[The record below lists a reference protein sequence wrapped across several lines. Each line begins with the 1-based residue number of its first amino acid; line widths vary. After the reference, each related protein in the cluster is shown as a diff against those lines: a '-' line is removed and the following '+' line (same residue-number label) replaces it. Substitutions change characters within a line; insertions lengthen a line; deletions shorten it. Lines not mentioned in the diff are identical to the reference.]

1 LANVDNVDNK
11 ATDDVAER
19 IARRYAHPER
29 VAYTYLFR
37 LAPGNDFGP
46 LVPLADH
53 VLSSWMDE
61 GDGLAKVEADSAARN
76 CQAAYEAMQEARRQS
91 KRPKTSH
98 ERRQQMARS
107 ILFTVTRPAE
117 DEIDVHLLSRALA
130 FSPKGD
136 REVVE
141 KWRRSAEG
149 WFSSYQ
155 PRADELG
162 PA

>member
-1 LANVDNVDNK
+1 MDNVENVNNQP
-11 ATDDVAER
+11 TDEVAER
-19 IARRYAHPER
+19 IALRYAHPER
-29 VAYTYLFR
+29 VAYLYLFR
-37 LAPGNDFGP
+37 LAPGSDFGP
-46 LVPLADH
+46 LVPLTGHILTA
-53 VLSSWMDE
+53 WIDE
-61 GDGLAKVEADSAARN
+61 GSGLARTDADSAVRK
-76 CQAAYEAMQEARRQS
+76 CQTVYDAMAEARRLS

-107 ILFTVTRPAE
+107 ILFTVTQPVE
-117 DEIDVHLLSRALA
+117 DEIEVHLLSRALA

-149 WFSSYQ
+149 WFSSYL
-155 PRADELG
+155 PGPGESG